1 MTDVKK
7 KFAIMRIGKIVG
19 RKSVRDA
26 LKHNHRELKNDKSN
40 IDPTRTHLNQAG
52 KNFGTYAKCKDK
64 FEKNMS
70 TVKVQTDAVMLHEL
84 VVTMSPEQTENM
96 SAKQIEDYFVE
107 AVNWGVKMHGGINNL
122 VSWHI
127 HHDEKTPHVHALF
140 TPIVK
145 DDKGKLKLASRR
157 LLGNIEVRR
166 KPTEQEL
173 KQNSQD
179 IESAIRDKSR
189 KIPKALVANKNNVF
203 VITRSAQRMSDYQTD
218 FFENVGKKHGLDRGI
233 KKSITNAKHTP
244 IKQYYEQLAREVDK
258 LEIKLQAQTN
268 KISENSSK
276 MSKNSITISAQT
288 NKISENSITIS
299 AQKEHIRVNQ
309 GKLDELTMLIG
320 KNAHK
325 LSKELSE
332 PLIVIASALSQIR
345 ENMSEQKIKLIKDA
359 IVRFDDAK
367 SNSPVPISE
376 PLNTEIDKQLNTFRR
391 N

>member
-52 KNFGTYAKCKDK
+52 KNFETYAKCKDK

-122 VSWHI
+122 VGWHI

-189 KIPKALVANKNNVF
+189 KIPKSLVADKNNVF

-218 FFENVGKKHGLDRGI
+218 FFEKVGKKHGLDRGI

-244 IKQYYEQLAREVDK
+244 IRQYYEQLAREVDK

-268 KISENSSK
+268 ETSENSIK
-276 MSKNSITISAQT
+276 ISAQT
-288 NKISENSITIS
+288 NEISENSIKIS
-299 AQKEHIRVNQ
+299 AQKERIRVNHS
-309 GKLDELTMLIG
+309 KLDELTMLIG

-325 LSKELSE
+325 LSQALSE
-332 PLIVIASALSQIR
+332 PLIVIASALSQIT
-345 ENMSEQKIKLIKDA
+345 ENMPEQQIKRIRDA
-359 IVRFDDAK
+359 LVRFDDAK
-367 SNSPVPISE
+367 SNSPVPIPE
-376 PLNTEIDKQLNTFRR
+376 PLNTEIDKRLNTFRR
-391 N
+391 R

>member
-40 IDPTRTHLNQAG
+40 IDPARTHLNVTNAAV
-52 KNFGTYAKCKDK
+52 NTYDKCKK
-64 FEKNMS
+64 RFEENLSK
-70 TVKVQTDAVMLHEL
+70 VKVQTDAVMLHEL

-268 KISENSSK
+268 KISENSIK
-276 MSKNSITISAQT
+276 
-288 NKISENSITIS
+288 IS
-299 AQKEHIRVNQ
+299 AQKERIRVNHS
-309 GKLDELTMLIG
+309 KLDELTMLIG

-325 LSKELSE
+325 LSQALSE
-332 PLIVIASALSQIR
+332 PLIVIASALSQIT
-345 ENMSEQKIKLIKDA
+345 ENMPEQQIKRIRDA
-359 IVRFDDAK
+359 LVRFDDAK
-367 SNSPVPISE
+367 SNSPVPIPE
-376 PLNTEIDKQLNTFRR
+376 PLNTEIDKRLNTFRR
-391 N
+391 R